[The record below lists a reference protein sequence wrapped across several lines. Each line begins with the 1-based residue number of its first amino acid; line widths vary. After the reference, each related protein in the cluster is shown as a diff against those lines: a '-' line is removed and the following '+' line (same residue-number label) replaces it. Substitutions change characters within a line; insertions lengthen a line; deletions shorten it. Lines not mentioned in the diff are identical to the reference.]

1 MSRVLDYADWV
12 EKEGY
17 DYGEVIAEWLE
28 RRPSRVSLYSLGIY
42 DMDDFIQDK
51 IEEAYEEY
59 LSEYEDR
66 AYNEYKESK
75 CF

>member
-1 MSRVLDYADWV
+1 MRVLDYNDWV

-17 DYGEVIAEWLE
+17 DYGEVIQNWLE
-28 RRPSRVSLYSLGIY
+28 RRPNGVSLQNLGIY

-51 IEEAYEEY
+51 ILEAYEEY
-59 LSEYEDR
+59 LSTLEDR
-66 AYNEYKESK
+66 AYDEYKESR